1 MNLNTSILKYIEDVK
16 SGSFTVEEFITATL
30 QRIKDVDEDVHA
42 YLSLNNSAI
51 NDAKLIDQKISS
63 GGKIGQCYGF
73 PISIKDN
80 ICITGT
86 KTTCASKIL
95 ENFVAPYTS
104 TVVNRLQNEDAVI
117 TGKTNLDEFA
127 MGLTTEF
134 SAFGPTKNP
143 WNLDYVPGGSSGG
156 SAASVAANEC
166 LASLGSD
173 TGGSVRNPASF
184 CSVVGLKPT
193 YGLISRYGLIS
204 YANSI
209 EQIGPMTKTVKDSA
223 FMLNIIAGKDANDDT
238 TIDNNKVNY
247 LENIED
253 GIEGKKIGI
262 IKEMTTSEGL
272 SSEVSTATKDAIG
285 DFESLGAWCEEVTLP
300 TIPYTVAAYYTITS
314 TEAGSN
320 LARYDN
326 IRYGYELESEGYEY
340 NSYISKSRTKF
351 GPEVTRRII
360 LGGFVPSAGHAGKYF
375 LKALKVKSKLISEI
389 NKAFEK
395 FDYLI
400 APTAPVQPFKFGE
413 KIDDPITLMLLDYN
427 TVTANLTGK
436 PAISVPYRVINGL
449 PIGMQI
455 MANSLEEKSLLQSA
469 YALESKTK
477 TPRGSIMTKIGLEIH
492 CQLTKLE
499 SKLFCSCK
507 ANYRE
512 FEPNHNICPVCMGL
526 PGSLPRLNQ
535 KAVESATSIAM
546 ALSCETPEK
555 IAFFRKNYFYPD
567 LPKKLSDYSTKCLWR
582 HEYWRRRIC
591 QC

>member
-1 MNLNTSILKYIEDVK
+1 MKLNTSILKYIEDVK
-16 SGSFTVEEFITATL
+16 SGTFTVKEFTSAIIQQIQNRDETL
-30 QRIKDVDEDVHA
+30 NA
-42 YLSLNNSAI
+42 YLSLNESVLD
-51 NDAKLIDQKISS
+51 DAKLIDQKIAS
-63 GGKIGQCYGF
+63 GEEVGKCYGF

-95 ENFVAPYTS
+95 ENFIAPYTA
-104 TVVNRLQNEDAVI
+104 TVVNRLQNEDAII

-134 SAFGPTKNP
+134 SAYGATRNP

-209 EQIGPMTKTVKDSA
+209 EQIGPITKTVKDSA
-223 FMLNIIAGKDANDDT
+223 FLLNIIGGQDPNDDT
-238 TIDNNKVNY
+238 TINHNNPDY
-247 LENIED
+247 MD
-253 GIEGKKIGI
+253 GIDVGIDGKKIGV
-262 IKEMTTSEGL
+262 IKEMTTDGL
-272 SSEVSTATKDAIG
+272 SSEVSTATKDAIK
-285 DFESLGAWCEEVTLP
+285 DFENLGASCEEVSLP

-326 IRYGYELESEGYEY
+326 IRYGYEFESEGYEY

-389 NKAFEK
+389 NDAFEK

-400 APTAPVQPFKFGE
+400 SPTTPIQPFKFGE
-413 KIDDPITLMLLDYN
+413 KIDDPVTLMLLDYN

-436 PAISVPYRVINGL
+436 PAISIPYRIVNGL

-455 MANSLEEKSLLQSA
+455 MANSLQEKSLFQSA
-469 YALESKTK
+469 YALESKT
-477 TPRGSIMTKIGLEIH
+477 
-492 CQLTKLE
+492 QL
-499 SKLFCSCK
+499 
-507 ANYRE
+507 
-512 FEPNHNICPVCMGL
+512 
-526 PGSLPRLNQ
+526 
-535 KAVESATSIAM
+535 
-546 ALSCETPEK
+546 PEVP
-555 IAFFRKNYFYPD
+555 F
-567 LPKKLSDYSTKCLWR
+567 
-582 HEYWRRRIC
+582 
-591 QC
+591 

>member
-51 NDAKLIDQKISS
+51 NDAKLIDQKILS

-262 IKEMTTSEGL
+262 IKEMTTSDGL
-272 SSEVSTATKDAIG
+272 SSEVSTATKDAIK
-285 DFESLGAWCEEVTLP
+285 DFESLGASCEEVTLP
-300 TIPYTVAAYYTITS
+300 TIHYTVAAYYTIAS

-375 LKALKVKSKLISEI
+375 LKALKVKSKLISEV
-389 NKAFEK
+389 NDAFKK
-395 FDYLI
+395 FDYMI
-400 APTAPVQPFKFGE
+400 SPTAPVQPFKFGE

-436 PAISVPYRVINGL
+436 PAISVPYSVINGL

-477 TPRGSIMTKIGLEIH
+477 
-492 CQLTKLE
+492 
-499 SKLFCSCK
+499 
-507 ANYRE
+507 
-512 FEPNHNICPVCMGL
+512 L
-526 PGSLPRLNQ
+526 PEVPL
-535 KAVESATSIAM
+535 
-546 ALSCETPEK
+546 
-555 IAFFRKNYFYPD
+555 
-567 LPKKLSDYSTKCLWR
+567 
-582 HEYWRRRIC
+582 
-591 QC
+591 

>member
-1 MNLNTSILKYIEDVK
+1 MKLNTSILKYIEDVK
-16 SGSFTVEEFITATL
+16 SGTFTVKEFMSAIIQQIQDRDETL
-30 QRIKDVDEDVHA
+30 NA
-42 YLSLNNSAI
+42 YLSLNESVI
-51 NDAKLIDQKISS
+51 DDAKLIDQKIAS
-63 GGKIGQCYGF
+63 GEKVGKCYGF

-80 ICITGT
+80 ICITNT

-95 ENFVAPYTS
+95 ENFIAPYTA
-104 TVVNRLQNEDAVI
+104 TVVNRLQNEDTLI

-134 SAFGPTKNP
+134 SAFGATKNP
-143 WNLDYVPGGSSGG
+143 WNIDYVPGGSSGG

-209 EQIGPMTKTVKDSA
+209 EQIGPITKTVKDSA
-223 FMLNIIAGKDANDDT
+223 FLLNIIAGQDPNDDT
-238 TIDNNKVNY
+238 TINHNNPDY
-247 LENIED
+247 MD
-253 GIEGKKIGI
+253 GIDTGIDGKKIGI
-262 IKEMTTSEGL
+262 IKEMTTDGL
-272 SSEVSTATKDAIG
+272 SSEVATATKDAIK
-285 DFESLGAWCEEVTLP
+285 DFENLGASCEEVSLP

-326 IRYGYELESEGYEY
+326 IRYGYEFESEGYEY

-351 GPEVTRRII
+351 GPEVIRRII
-360 LGGFVPSAGHAGKYF
+360 LGGFVPSEGHAGKYF

-389 NKAFEK
+389 NNAFEK

-400 APTAPVQPFKFGE
+400 SPTTPIQPFKFGE
-413 KIDDPITLMLLDYN
+413 KIDDPVTLMLLDYN

-436 PAISVPYRVINGL
+436 PAISIPYRIVNGL

-455 MANSLEEKSLLQSA
+455 MANSLQEKSLFQSA
-469 YALESKTK
+469 YALESKT
-477 TPRGSIMTKIGLEIH
+477 
-492 CQLTKLE
+492 QL
-499 SKLFCSCK
+499 
-507 ANYRE
+507 
-512 FEPNHNICPVCMGL
+512 
-526 PGSLPRLNQ
+526 
-535 KAVESATSIAM
+535 
-546 ALSCETPEK
+546 PEVP
-555 IAFFRKNYFYPD
+555 F
-567 LPKKLSDYSTKCLWR
+567 
-582 HEYWRRRIC
+582 
-591 QC
+591 